1 LAAARQV
8 DVSAYVHRPAV
19 VRFWSDFG
27 QIFGLM
33 LVLSGLEIFRA
44 LERLK

>member
-1 LAAARQV
+1 LAAPKQV
-8 DVSAYVHRPAV
+8 DVPTCTAGQL
-19 VRFWSDFG
+19 SDFG